1 MVEVPPLDSNEDRQ
15 RGEAVVAGHICL
27 DIIPEVRSRDIVFSE
42 GGLLEIGRA
51 VVATGGA
58 VSNTGL
64 ALHRLGIRTVLVGK
78 VGSDLFGRAVRESV
92 SRYDPLLN
100 EGMIENPEAITSY
113 SVILNPPGRDR
124 MLLHCPGC
132 NDTFSSAEVPYERLH
147 EVRLLH
153 FGYPPLM
160 RRLLENDGAE
170 LEDIFC
176 RAKQTG
182 VTTSLDMCMPDEASF
197 AGQVN
202 WPVILS
208 RVLRHVD
215 IFMPSFEET
224 LVTLYREKL
233 PALSSRRDG
242 MLSMAEPELVGTMCR
257 QLLDLGPSI
266 VGLKLGDRGFCLRT
280 AAAGRWQ
287 GMGRA
292 RPEKPEEWI
301 SRELWSPCF
310 RTQVVGTT
318 GAGDTSIAGFLASLL
333 RGGSPEEC
341 LVFACAVG
349 ACNAEA
355 ADALSGIR
363 DQQSTKERISAGW
376 ERLALPF
383 AMNGWRWLEGEGVWS
398 GPDDRFSV
406 EAHG

>member
-1 MVEVPPLDSNEDRQ
+1 MVEEPLLNSSEDRQ
-15 RGEAVVAGHICL
+15 KGEAVVAGHICL

-64 ALHRLGIRTVLVGK
+64 ALHRLGIKTVLIGK
-78 VGSDLFGRAVRESV
+78 VGSDLFGRAVREIV
-92 SRYDPLLN
+92 SRTDPLLN
-100 EGMIENPEAITSY
+100 EGMIESPGAVTSY
-113 SVILNPPGRDR
+113 SVIFNPPGRDR

-132 NDTFSSAEVPYERLH
+132 NDTFSSGEIPYERLRQ
-147 EVRLLH
+147 VRLLH

-160 RRLLENDGAE
+160 RRLIENDGAE
-170 LEDIFC
+170 LEDVFR
-176 RAKQTG
+176 RARLTG
-182 VTTSLDMCMPDEASF
+182 VTTSLDMCMPDEDSF

-208 RVLRHVD
+208 RALRHVD

-224 LVTLYREKL
+224 LMTLYREKL
-233 PALSSRRDG
+233 PDVSSRQDG
-242 MLSMAEPELVGTMCR
+242 LLSLAEPELVRTICR
-257 QLLDLGPSI
+257 QLLERGPRV
-266 VGLKLGDRGFCLRT
+266 VGLKLGDRGFYLRT

-287 GMGRA
+287 DMGRA
-292 RPEKPEEWI
+292 RPENIEKWF

-363 DQQSTKERISAGW
+363 DWQSTRERIQSGW
-376 ERLALPF
+376 ERLPLPF
-383 AMNGWRWLEGEGVWS
+383 VMNGWRWLEGEGVWS
-398 GPDDRFSV
+398 GPDDRVSAV
-406 EAHG
+406 